1 MKKLFTLAIFVG
13 LIVALAKFISEQ
25 KAAWTGLTEP
35 EIRNKL
41 QTKLDSKVPD
51 EQIAEIANKVIE
63 EMRKRGM
70 VGMEPAADEGVP
82 AEEEPAAT
90 E

>member
-1 MKKLFTLAIFVG
+1 MKKLFKLAIFVG
-13 LIVALAKFISEQ
+13 LIVAAAKFISEQ

-35 EIRNKL
+35 EIRDKL

-70 VGMEPAADEGVP
+70 VGEEPPADEEESV
-82 AEEEPAAT
+82 EEEAAAT

>member
-1 MKKLFTLAIFVG
+1 MKKLFKLAIFIG

-35 EIRNKL
+35 EIRDKL
-41 QTKLDSKVPD
+41 NTKLGSKVPD
-51 EQIAEIANKVIE
+51 EQISEIADKVIE

-70 VGMEPAADEGVP
+70 VGEEAPVEETPADDEPV
-82 AEEEPAAT
+82 AT

>member
-1 MKKLFTLAIFVG
+1 MKKLFKLAVFVG
-13 LIVALAKFISEQ
+13 LLVALAKFISEQ

-35 EIRNKL
+35 EIRDKL
-41 QTKLDSKVPD
+41 HTKLDSKMPD
-51 EQIAEIANKVIE
+51 EQIGELADKVIE

-70 VGMEPAADEGVP
+70 VGEEPP
-82 AEEEPAAT
+82 AEEAPAEDEAVAT

>member
-1 MKKLFTLAIFVG
+1 MKKLFKLAIFIG

-35 EIRNKL
+35 EIRDKL
-41 QTKLDSKVPD
+41 QTKLDSKMKD
-51 EQIAEIANKVIE
+51 EQIGELADKVIE

-70 VGMEPAADEGVP
+70 VG
-82 AEEEPAAT
+82 EEAPVEEAPTEDEPAAT

>member
-1 MKKLFTLAIFVG
+1 MKKLFKLAIFIG

-35 EIRNKL
+35 EIRDKL
-41 QTKLDSKVPD
+41 QTKLDSKMKD
-51 EQIAEIANKVIE
+51 EQIGELADKVIE

-70 VGMEPAADEGVP
+70 VGEEAAADEAP
-82 AEEEPAAT
+82 AEDEPAAT

>member
-1 MKKLFTLAIFVG
+1 MKKLFKLAIFIG

-35 EIRNKL
+35 EIRDKL
-41 QTKLDSKVPD
+41 QTKLDSKMKD
-51 EQIAEIANKVIE
+51 EQIGELADKVIE

-70 VGMEPAADEGVP
+70 VGEEATVDEAPG
-82 AEEEPAAT
+82 EDEPAAT

>member
-1 MKKLFTLAIFVG
+1 MKKLFKLAIFIG

-35 EIRNKL
+35 EIRDKL
-41 QTKLDSKVPD
+41 QTKLDSKMKD
-51 EQIAEIANKVIE
+51 EQISELADKVIE

-70 VGMEPAADEGVP
+70 VGEEATVDETPGED
-82 AEEEPAAT
+82 APAAT

>member
-1 MKKLFTLAIFVG
+1 MKKLFKLAIFIG

-35 EIRNKL
+35 EIRDKL
-41 QTKLDSKVPD
+41 QTKLDSKMKD
-51 EQIAEIANKVIE
+51 EQIGELADKVIE

-70 VGMEPAADEGVP
+70 VGEEAPVEEAP
-82 AEEEPAAT
+82 AEDEPAAT

>member
-1 MKKLFTLAIFVG
+1 MKKRFTLAIFVG

-35 EIRNKL
+35 EIRGKL

-70 VGMEPAADEGVP
+70 VGEEPPADEEVP

>member
-1 MKKLFTLAIFVG
+1 MMKLFKLAIFIG

-35 EIRNKL
+35 EIRDKL
-41 QTKLDSKVPD
+41 HTKLDSKMTD
-51 EQIAEIANKVIE
+51 EQIGELADKVIG

-70 VGMEPAADEGVP
+70 VGEEAPADEVP
-82 AEEEPAAT
+82 AEDEPVAT